1 MSKQEKVLWYLLGIS
16 IIAFIV
22 TIGTSPKT
30 PYKSLYKPKDLCFI
44 MYTESCPRCNYDKVE
59 SEYSIV
65 SNYGSSNCRKCNS
78 HIEFTLDKK
87 GNKLICNEEN

>member
-1 MSKQEKVLWYLLGIS
+1 MRKQEKVLWCMLVVS
-16 IIAFIV
+16 VFTFIV
-22 TIGTSPKT
+22 AIVTSPKT
-30 PYKSLYKPKDLCFI
+30 PYTNLYQPKNLCFV

-87 GNKLICNEEN
+87 GNKVICNEEN

>member
-1 MSKQEKVLWYLLGIS
+1 MSKHEKVLWYLLGVA
-16 IIAFIV
+16 IITFIV
-22 TIGTSPKT
+22 AVCSSPKAVYT
-30 PYKSLYKPKDLCFI
+30 SLYHPKDLCFV
-44 MYTESCPRCNYDKVE
+44 MYTETCPRCNYDKVE

-87 GNKLICNEEN
+87 GNKVICNEES

>member
-1 MSKQEKVLWYLLGIS
+1 MSKQENVLWYLLGIS
-16 IIAFIV
+16 IIAFIIAV
-22 TIGTSPKT
+22 GTMPKRVYT
-30 PYKSLYKPKDLCFI
+30 SLYQPKDLCFI
-44 MYTESCPRCNYDKVE
+44 MYTETCPRCNYDKVE

-87 GNKLICNEEN
+87 GNKVICNEGN